1 MGKQKEDI
9 AGVNEGGA
17 TLRGYWAKDGVKQDN
32 DCQDN
37 GVRQDDGVRQD
48 KDSIEV
54 TEEEI
59 KRAKLQGS
67 RNSGCHLKSKSV
79 QTSCRHSL
87 VNNEFS
93 LDPNLEFP

>member
-1 MGKQKEDI
+1 MCYPRRDS
-9 AGVNEGGA
+9 GG
-17 TLRGYWAKDGVKQDN
+17 KDGVKQDN

-37 GVRQDDGVRQD
+37 GVRQG
-48 KDSIEV
+48 KDSVEV
-54 TEEEI
+54 TEGEI
-59 KRAKLQGS
+59 NRAELQGS

-93 LDPNLEFP
+93 LDPNSKSFELKLKI